1 MGTSRKSRLWMAG
14 GLAIWI
20 LFSEPLHTECL
31 GPSINFSRWI
41 LAIFGWFFWWSS
53 SCHESQDYEWRWVF
67 PFESFFPSPY
77 ILSEGQPINVDLAW
91 KIQKMIKWNWRKTA
105 IYAIN
110 DILYRQFYELPFIY
124 KVKMRLQMGPSII
137 YDPINAGVQKS
148 IFGSGRSW
156 SGSGS

>member
-1 MGTSRKSRLWMAG
+1 MKSYLVNTPRFNSICRTSHEEFSVSIRLGHIFIVSSRSAVLLQWA
-14 GLAIWI
+14 
-20 LFSEPLHTECL
+20 
-31 GPSINFSRWI
+31 R
-41 LAIFGWFFWWSS
+41 
-53 SCHESQDYEWRWVF
+53 HESQDYEWRGVL

-137 YDPINAGVQKS
+137 SDQINAGVQKS

-156 SGSGS
+156 SGSGSFRILN